1 MNNETNNTKKEEDKK
16 FKNKVTIWVT
26 LIGVILFIIFISYCF
41 SSDSST
47 PAKKSEQSLEIEALV
62 GSQMVVEDNLKS
74 PSSAKFPYIT
84 DNLVVITKIKEN
96 EYFVTSYVD
105 SENSFG
111 AMIRTFYTC
120 RVILN
125 GDEYT
130 VEGLKFL
137 D

>member
-1 MNNETNNTKKEEDKK
+1 M
-16 FKNKVTIWVT
+16 KVKY
-26 LIGVILFIIFISYCF
+26 LIPFLVLVLVFGFMFTGCCF

-74 PSSAKFPYIT
+74 PSSAEFPYIT
-84 DNLVVITKIKEN
+84 DSLVVITKIKEN

-120 RVILN
+120 RVILD
-125 GDEYT
+125 GDKYT
-130 VEGLKFL
+130 VEDLKFL
-137 D
+137 E